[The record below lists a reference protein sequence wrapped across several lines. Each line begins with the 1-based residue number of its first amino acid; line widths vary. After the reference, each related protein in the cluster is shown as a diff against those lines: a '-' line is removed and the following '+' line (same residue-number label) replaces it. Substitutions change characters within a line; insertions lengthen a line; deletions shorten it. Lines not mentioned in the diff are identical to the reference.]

1 MPEGGR
7 TSYEHEIEEKLKKLD
22 AKINV
27 PEIPDAQ
34 AIFERAEKKKNN
46 IFSIRTV
53 RYAAAAAVIL
63 ICVSIPVAT
72 TFMAKNN
79 AAPDASDALMYAAYG
94 NGTVES
100 SEEKSTESEPYFGD
114 VSSSAEESEPQEEG
128 TEDSFG
134 SANRP
139 VTAEEAL
146 AEYFSDAAKKN
157 PSTGGSSE
165 AENASKSFTDK
176 LNKKRLADVEIND
189 DSVSVMLYDI
199 SGQSEILTALWVEG
213 AFESAGVSDD
223 YYVITVSKAVTREE
237 FESGYYMPMIGS
249 PEGGTSYLS
258 EDEVL
263 VSDTVEKAV
272 FTISISINIENG
284 GYEIYATLA

>member
-79 AAPDASDALMYAAYG
+79 AASDASDALMYAAYG

-128 TEDSFG
+128 TEDGFG
-134 SANRP
+134 SANRT

-157 PSTGGSSE
+157 PSTGGSE

>member
-100 SEEKSTESEPYFGD
+100 SEEKNTESEPYFGD
-114 VSSSAEESEPQEEG
+114 VSSSTEESEPQDEETKDG
-128 TEDSFG
+128 FG
-134 SANRP
+134 SANRT

-146 AEYFSDAAKKN
+146 EEYFSAAAKKN

>member
-94 NGTVES
+94 NETVES

-134 SANRP
+134 SANRT

-157 PSTGGSSE
+157 PSTGGGSE

-176 LNKKRLADVEIND
+176 LNKKRLVDVEIND

>member
-114 VSSSAEESEPQEEG
+114 VSSSAEESEPQEER
-128 TEDSFG
+128 TEDGFG
-134 SANRP
+134 SANRT
-139 VTAEEAL
+139 VTAE
-146 AEYFSDAAKKN
+146 
-157 PSTGGSSE
+157 
-165 AENASKSFTDK
+165 
-176 LNKKRLADVEIND
+176 
-189 DSVSVMLYDI
+189 
-199 SGQSEILTALWVEG
+199 
-213 AFESAGVSDD
+213 
-223 YYVITVSKAVTREE
+223 
-237 FESGYYMPMIGS
+237 
-249 PEGGTSYLS
+249 
-258 EDEVL
+258 
-263 VSDTVEKAV
+263 
-272 FTISISINIENG
+272 
-284 GYEIYATLA
+284 

>member
-114 VSSSAEESEPQEEG
+114 VSSPAEESEPQEEG
-128 TEDSFG
+128 TEDGFG
-134 SANRP
+134 SANRT

-157 PSTGGSSE
+157 QSTGGSSE

>member
-79 AAPDASDALMYAAYG
+79 AASDASDALMYAAYG

-114 VSSSAEESEPQEEG
+114 VSSSAEESEPQEER
-128 TEDSFG
+128 TEDGFG
-134 SANRP
+134 SANRT

-157 PSTGGSSE
+157 PSTGGGSE

-176 LNKKRLADVEIND
+176 LNKKRLVDVEIND

>member
-7 TSYEHEIEEKLKKLD
+7 TSYEHEIKEKLKKLD

-94 NGTVES
+94 NETVES

-114 VSSSAEESEPQEEG
+114 VSSSAEESEPQEER
-128 TEDSFG
+128 TEDGFG
-134 SANRP
+134 SANRT

-157 PSTGGSSE
+157 QSTGGSSE

>member
-94 NGTVES
+94 NETVES

-134 SANRP
+134 SANRT

-157 PSTGGSSE
+157 QSTGGSSE

-189 DSVSVMLYDI
+189 DSVSVMLYDV

>member
-100 SEEKSTESEPYFGD
+100 REEKNTESEPYFGD
-114 VSSSAEESEPQEEG
+114 VSSSAEESEPQDEETKDG
-128 TEDSFG
+128 FG
-134 SANRP
+134 SANRT

-146 AEYFSDAAKKN
+146 EEYFSAAAKKN

-189 DSVSVMLYDI
+189 DSVSVMLYDV

-223 YYVITVSKAVTREE
+223 YYVVTVSKAVTREE

>member
-7 TSYEHEIEEKLKKLD
+7 TSYENEIEEKLKKLD

-100 SEEKSTESEPYFGD
+100 SEEKNTESEPYFGD
-114 VSSSAEESEPQEEG
+114 VSSSTEESEPQDEETKDG
-128 TEDSFG
+128 FG
-134 SANRP
+134 SANRT

-146 AEYFSDAAKKN
+146 EEYFSAETKKN

-189 DSVSVMLYDI
+189 DSVSVMLYDV

-223 YYVITVSKAVTREE
+223 YYVVTVSKAVTREE

>member
-94 NGTVES
+94 NGAVES
-100 SEEKSTESEPYFGD
+100 SEEKNNESEPYFGD
-114 VSSSAEESEPQEEG
+114 VSSSAEESEPQEER
-128 TEDSFG
+128 TEDGFG
-134 SANRP
+134 SANRT

-189 DSVSVMLYDI
+189 DSVSVMLYDV

-223 YYVITVSKAVTREE
+223 YYVVTVSKAVTREE

>member
-72 TFMAKNN
+72 MFMAKNN

-94 NGTVES
+94 NGAVES
-100 SEEKSTESEPYFGD
+100 SEEKNTESEPYFGD
-114 VSSSAEESEPQEEG
+114 VSSSTEESEPQDEETKDG
-128 TEDSFG
+128 FG
-134 SANRP
+134 SANRT

-146 AEYFSDAAKKN
+146 EEYFSAETKKN

-189 DSVSVMLYDI
+189 DSVSVMLYDV

-223 YYVITVSKAVTREE
+223 YYVVTVSKAVTREE

>member
-100 SEEKSTESEPYFGD
+100 SEEKNTESEPYFGD
-114 VSSSAEESEPQEEG
+114 VSSSTEESEPQDEETKDG
-128 TEDSFG
+128 FG
-134 SANRP
+134 SANRT

-146 AEYFSDAAKKN
+146 EEYFSPETKKN

-189 DSVSVMLYDI
+189 DSVSVMLYDV

-223 YYVITVSKAVTREE
+223 YYVVTVSKAVTREE

-249 PEGGTSYLS
+249 PKGGTSYLS

>member
-94 NGTVES
+94 NETVES

-134 SANRP
+134 SANRT

-157 PSTGGSSE
+157 PSTGGSE

>member
-94 NGTVES
+94 NGAVES
-100 SEEKSTESEPYFGD
+100 SEEKNTESEPYFGD
-114 VSSSAEESEPQEEG
+114 VSSSAEESEPQEEETKDG
-128 TEDSFG
+128 FG
-134 SANRP
+134 SANRT

-146 AEYFSDAAKKN
+146 EEYFSAAAKKN

-223 YYVITVSKAVTREE
+223 YYVVTVSKAVTREE

>member
-79 AAPDASDALMYAAYG
+79 EASDASDALMYAAYG

-128 TEDSFG
+128 TEDGFG
-134 SANRP
+134 SANRT

>member
-100 SEEKSTESEPYFGD
+100 SEEKSTESEPDFGD

-128 TEDSFG
+128 TEDGFG
-134 SANRP
+134 SANRT

>member
-72 TFMAKNN
+72 MFMAKNN

-100 SEEKSTESEPYFGD
+100 SEEKNTESEPYFGD
-114 VSSSAEESEPQEEG
+114 VSSSTEESEPQDEETKDG
-128 TEDSFG
+128 FG
-134 SANRP
+134 SANRT

-146 AEYFSDAAKKN
+146 EEYFSAETKKN

-189 DSVSVMLYDI
+189 DSVSVMLYDV

-223 YYVITVSKAVTREE
+223 YYVVTVSKAVTREE

>member
-79 AAPDASDALMYAAYG
+79 AASDASDALMYAAYG

-128 TEDSFG
+128 TEDGFG
-134 SANRP
+134 SANRT

-157 PSTGGSSE
+157 QSTGGSSE

>member
-79 AAPDASDALMYAAYG
+79 AASDASDALMYAAYG
-94 NGTVES
+94 NETVES

-134 SANRP
+134 SANRT

-157 PSTGGSSE
+157 QSTGGSSE

-189 DSVSVMLYDI
+189 DSVSVMLYDV

>member
-128 TEDSFG
+128 TEDGFG
-134 SANRP
+134 SANRT

-157 PSTGGSSE
+157 QSTGGSSE

-223 YYVITVSKAVTREE
+223 YYVVTVSKSVTREE

>member
-114 VSSSAEESEPQEEG
+114 VSSPAEESEPQEEG
-128 TEDSFG
+128 TEDGFG
-134 SANRP
+134 SANRT

-157 PSTGGSSE
+157 PSTGGSE

-237 FESGYYMPMIGS
+237 FESGYYMPMIGN

>member
-94 NGTVES
+94 NETVES

-114 VSSSAEESEPQEEG
+114 VSSPAEESEPQEEG
-128 TEDSFG
+128 AEDSFG
-134 SANRP
+134 SANRT

-189 DSVSVMLYDI
+189 DSVSVMLYDV

>member
-128 TEDSFG
+128 TEDGFG
-134 SANRP
+134 SANRT

-237 FESGYYMPMIGS
+237 FESGYYMPMIGN

>member
-100 SEEKSTESEPYFGD
+100 SEEKSTESAPYFGD
-114 VSSSAEESEPQEEG
+114 VSSSAEESEPQGEG

-134 SANRP
+134 SANRT

-157 PSTGGSSE
+157 PSTGGSE

>member
-128 TEDSFG
+128 TEDGFG
-134 SANRP
+134 SANRT

-157 PSTGGSSE
+157 PSTGGGSE

>member
-100 SEEKSTESEPYFGD
+100 SEEKSPESEPYFGD
-114 VSSSAEESEPQEEG
+114 VSSSAEESEPQDEG
-128 TEDSFG
+128 TEDGFG
-134 SANRP
+134 SANRT

-189 DSVSVMLYDI
+189 DSVSVMLYDV

>member
-94 NGTVES
+94 NGAVES
-100 SEEKSTESEPYFGD
+100 SEEKNNEREPYFGD

-134 SANRP
+134 SANRT

-237 FESGYYMPMIGS
+237 FESGYYMPMIGN